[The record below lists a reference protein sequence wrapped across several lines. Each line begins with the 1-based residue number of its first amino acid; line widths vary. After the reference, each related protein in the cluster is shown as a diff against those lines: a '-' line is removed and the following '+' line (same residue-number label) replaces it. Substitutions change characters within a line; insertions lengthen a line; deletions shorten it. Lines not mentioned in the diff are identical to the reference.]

1 MRKILLPW
9 GGEMG
14 IISLRCRVS
23 AASGGASPAA
33 GGGVLV
39 TPCRCRAIL
48 FSSSLYHLL
57 IGRATRIGPSR
68 AAGKNFNLRGTGRN
82 VQPGHSCFS
91 VQSGRQQMMVYRT
104 GSYSSCIQNPCP
116 LFRRICGRAGD
127 TPPFPVR
134 CAFSRWNSV
143 HADLGFPPRGRN
155 LPAAAGFYGVRVLG
169 LTPRR
174 AGGRC
179 LPRPRWSARSGRG
192 GPSCPSGG
200 SAPSAAP
207 SPCRGGAGR

>member
-23 AASGGASPAA
+23 AASGGSVACCRRW
-33 GGGVLV
+33 GVGA
-39 TPCRCRAIL
+39 PCRCRAIL

-91 VQSGRQQMMVYRT
+91 VRSGRQQMMVYRT

-155 LPAAAGFYGVRVLG
+155 LPAAAGFYGVWALG

-179 LPRPRWSARSGRG
+179 PPRPRWSARSGRS

-200 SAPSAAP
+200 SIPLAAP
-207 SPCRGGAGR
+207 SPCRDGVGR

>member
-23 AASGGASPAA
+23 AAPGGSVACCRRWGA
-33 GGGVLV
+33 GNTLPLPYYSVFIVIIPLV
-39 TPCRCRAIL
+39 DRPCNPHRAIAR
-48 FSSSLYHLL
+48 
-57 IGRATRIGPSR
+57 G
-68 AAGKNFNLRGTGRN
+68 GKNFNLRGTGRN

-143 HADLGFPPRGRN
+143 HADLGFPPRGRRI
-155 LPAAAGFYGVRVLG
+155 PATAGFYGVRVLG

-179 LPRPRWSARSGRG
+179 PPRPRWSARSGRS

-200 SAPSAAP
+200 SIPLAAP
-207 SPCRGGAGR
+207 SPCRDGVGR

>member
-48 FSSSLYHLL
+48 FSVAIVPLVYEPCNPH
-57 IGRATRIGPSR
+57 RAIARG
-68 AAGKNFNLRGTGRN
+68 GKKFQFAWN
-82 VQPGHSCFS
+82 
-91 VQSGRQQMMVYRT
+91 RQECPTWTFLFFCAIRRPADDGLPYRELFFLHT
-104 GSYSSCIQNPCP
+104 NPCP

-155 LPAAAGFYGVRVLG
+155 LPAAAGFYGVWALG

-179 LPRPRWSARSGRG
+179 LPRPRWSVLSDRG

-200 SAPSAAP
+200 SAPPAEP

>member
-1 MRKILLPW
+1 
-9 GGEMG
+9 MG

-23 AASGGASPAA
+23 AASGGRVACCRRWGAGNTLPLPCYSVFIVIIPLVDRPWNRQECPTWTFLFFCAIRRPADD
-33 GGGVLV
+33 GL
-39 TPCRCRAIL
+39 PYREL
-48 FSSSLYHLL
+48 FFLH
-57 IGRATRIGPSR
+57 T
-68 AAGKNFNLRGTGRN
+68 
-82 VQPGHSCFS
+82 
-91 VQSGRQQMMVYRT
+91 
-104 GSYSSCIQNPCP
+104 NPCP

-155 LPAAAGFYGVRVLG
+155 LPAAAGFYGVWALG

-179 LPRPRWSARSGRG
+179 LPRPRWSVLSDRG

-200 SAPSAAP
+200 SAPPAEP

>member
-82 VQPGHSCFS
+82 VRGGHSCFS
-91 VQSGRQQMMVYRT
+91 VRSGRQQMMACRT
-104 GSYSSCIQNPCP
+104 GSYSSCIQSPC
-116 LFRRICGRAGD
+116 LLSHWICGRAGD
-127 TPPFPVR
+127 ELPPFPVH
-134 CAFSRWNSV
+134 CAFSRWN
-143 HADLGFPPRGRN
+143 LGRHPRGRN
-155 LPAAAGFYGVRVLG
+155 LPAAAEFYGVRVLG

-174 AGGRC
+174 AGERC
-179 LPRPRWSARSGRG
+179 PPRPRWSARSGRS

-200 SAPSAAP
+200 STPPAEP

>member
-23 AASGGASPAA
+23 AAPGGSVACCRRWGA
-33 GGGVLV
+33 GNTLPLPYYSVFIVIIPLV
-39 TPCRCRAIL
+39 DRPCNPHRAIAR
-48 FSSSLYHLL
+48 
-57 IGRATRIGPSR
+57 G
-68 AAGKNFNLRGTGRN
+68 GK
-82 VQPGHSCFS
+82 
-91 VQSGRQQMMVYRT
+91 MVYRT

-143 HADLGFPPRGRN
+143 HADLGFPPRGRRI
-155 LPAAAGFYGVRVLG
+155 PATAGFYGVRVLG

-179 LPRPRWSARSGRG
+179 PPRPRWSARSGRS

-200 SAPSAAP
+200 SIPLAAP
-207 SPCRGGAGR
+207 SPCRDGVGR

>member
-1 MRKILLPW
+1 M
-9 GGEMG
+9 
-14 IISLRCRVS
+14 
-23 AASGGASPAA
+23 
-33 GGGVLV
+33 LV

-82 VQPGHSCFS
+82 VQLGHSCFS
-91 VQSGRQQMMVYRT
+91 VRSGGQQVMVYRT

-155 LPAAAGFYGVRVLG
+155 LPAAAGFYGVWALG

-200 SAPSAAP
+200 SALPAAP
-207 SPCRGGAGR
+207 SPYRGGAGR